1 MIIRCPNFAASQKVK
16 NATKNITGR
25 LCADLDGQES
35 WFTTFK
41 DTTETVLNKKNLTK
55 AAKSDEKSEALLNL
69 KDINFTYDSTSNFIT
84 KVTELFLQIRN
95 ISKPFLVADVANI
108 HH

>member
-1 MIIRCPNFAASQKVK
+1 MPGKNKKQCPRCAASQKVK
-16 NATKNITGR
+16 NATKNITAR

-41 DTTETVLNKKNLTK
+41 DTTETFLNKKNLTK
-55 AAKSDEKSEALLNL
+55 AAKSDEISKALLDL

-84 KVTELFLQIRN
+84 Q
-95 ISKPFLVADVANI
+95 VAE
-108 HH
+108 